1 MSNDAIELPGLTV
14 HLDQLIYQND
24 PEHFPEKTPHAFVYF
39 LTIQNESTHT
49 VHLFGRKWILEYH
62 DGSTRVIEGDG
73 IVGKKP
79 SLPPGESF
87 SYNSFHLSDQSAL
100 AMGSFF
106 GRDENDR
113 RIFTRIPP
121 MDLHLPPDIP
131 GDAQA

>member
-1 MSNDAIELPGLTV
+1 MSIEAIELPGLTV
-14 HLDQLIYQND
+14 QLDQLIYKWA
-24 PEHFPEKTPHAFVYF
+24 PEAFPEETPHAFVYF
-39 LTIQNESTHT
+39 LTIRNESMHT
-49 VHLFGRKWILEYH
+49 VHLYGRKWILEYH

-79 SLPPGESF
+79 SLAPGEKF

-106 GRDENDR
+106 GRDENSR
-113 RIFTRIPP
+113 SIFTRTPP

-131 GDAQA
+131 GTTQA